1 MSGEDK
7 TLWGIH
13 AGRLGD
19 ADSLFLKRKVIA
31 IGWDEMGD
39 ITSIGADREA
49 LKAKISET
57 YPKAKPGAIPGT
69 AGQLFRFVNEMQPG
83 DLVVY
88 PSKIDRHVHIGR
100 IAGEYRYDPSL
111 NPEYPNLR
119 DVEWLGEFPR
129 TRFSQGALYEIG
141 SALTLFQ
148 VKNYADEFLAALA
161 GEAPTSPD
169 TDEETAAIV
178 ANEIEATTRDY
189 VLKRLARE
197 AKGYPLEHFVAH
209 LLEAMGYKTRVSPV
223 GTDAGIDIIAHK
235 DDLGFEPP
243 IIKVQVKSTEGSVGD
258 PVASALYGKVDNGEF
273 GLLVTLGAFTSAA
286 KNFARGK
293 SNLRLIDGDEL
304 VDLIFEY
311 YESFDSKYK
320 GLLPLKQV
328 YVPEPLAGSAGA
340 GQ

>member
-1 MSGEDK
+1 MSEQER

-13 AGRLGD
+13 GGRLGK
-19 ADSLFLKRKVIA
+19 ADTLFLKQNCIA
-31 IGWDEMGD
+31 IGWHEMGD
-39 ITSIGADREA
+39 LSSIAADREE
-49 LKAKISET
+49 LKAKLAET
-57 YPKAKPGAIPGT
+57 YPKSKPGAIPVH
-69 AGQLFRFVNEMQPG
+69 AGQLYKFITEVQMG

-88 PSKIDRHVHIGR
+88 PSKIDRHIHVGKVASAH
-100 IAGEYRYDPSL
+100 RYDPSL
-111 NPEYPNLR
+111 NPEYPNVR
-119 DVEWLGEFPR
+119 DVKWLGEYPR

-161 GEAPTSPD
+161 GEAPTPADS
-169 TDEETAAIV
+169 DEETAAIV
-178 ANEIEATTRDY
+178 AEEIEATTRDY

-209 LLEAMGYKTRVSPV
+209 LLEAMGYKTRVTPV

-258 PVASALYGKVDNGEF
+258 PIVSALYGKVDSAEF
-273 GLLVTLGAFTSAA
+273 GLLVTLGTFTPAA
-286 KNFARGK
+286 KSFARNK

-311 YESFDSKYK
+311 YEHFDSKYK

-328 YVPEPLAGSAGA
+328 YVPEPIGGGES
-340 GQ
+340 

>member
-1 MSGEDK
+1 MTNKEQ

-19 ADSLFLKRKVIA
+19 ADNLFLKKNVIA
-31 IGWDEMGD
+31 IGWDELGD
-39 ITSIGADREA
+39 VTPIGGDREA
-49 LKAKISET
+49 LKARLAEA
-57 YPKAKPGAIPGT
+57 YPNAKPGAIPVH
-69 AGQLFRFVNEMQPG
+69 AGQIHRFINEMEAG

-88 PSKIDRHVHIGR
+88 PSKIDRQVHIGR
-100 IAGEYRYDPSL
+100 IDGEYRHDPSL
-111 NPEYPNLR
+111 DPEYPNLR
-119 DVEWLGEFPR
+119 AVKWLGDYPR

-161 GEAPTSPD
+161 GEAPTPADS
-169 TDEETAAIV
+169 DEETAAIV
-178 ANEIEATTRDY
+178 AEEIEATTRDY
-189 VLKRLARE
+189 VVKRLARE

-209 LLEAMGYKTRVSPV
+209 LLEAMGYKTRVAPV
-223 GTDAGIDIIAHK
+223 GTDAGVDIIAHK

-258 PVASALYGKVDNGEF
+258 PIVSALYGKVDSDEF
-273 GLLVTLGAFTSAA
+273 GLLVTLGTFTSQA
-286 KNFARGK
+286 KSFARGK

-328 YVPEPLAGSAGA
+328 YVPEPIAGTEGD
-340 GQ
+340 

>member
-1 MSGEDK
+1 MSEQDK
-7 TLWGIH
+7 TIWGIH

-19 ADSLFLKRKVIA
+19 ADSLFLKRGVIA

-39 ITSIGADREA
+39 VSSIGADREA
-49 LKAKISET
+49 LKERLAET
-57 YPKAKPGAIPGT
+57 YPKAKPGAIPVH
-69 AGQLFRFVNEMQPG
+69 AGQLYKFITEIQPG

-88 PSKIDRHVHIGR
+88 PSKIDRQIHIGKVGS
-100 IAGEYRYDPSL
+100 AHRYDPSL
-111 NPEYPNLR
+111 NPKYPNLR

-178 ANEIEATTRDY
+178 VDEIEATTRDY

-197 AKGYPLEHFVAH
+197 AKGYPLENFVAH
-209 LLEAMGYKTRVSPV
+209 LLEAMGYKTRVTPV

-258 PVASALYGKVDNGEF
+258 PIVSALYGKVENGEF
-273 GLLVTLGAFTSAA
+273 GLLVTLGTFTAQA
-286 KNFARGK
+286 KSFAQNK
-293 SNLRLIDGDEL
+293 SNLRLVDGDEL

-311 YESFDSKYK
+311 YERFDSKYK

-328 YVPEPLAGSAGA
+328 YVPEPLTGGEGEA
-340 GQ
+340 